1 MPRTKTLL
9 IALSSLFLLT
19 FALFSYLGWW
29 NDVLADPQ
37 TPQLPYFIFRTLLR
51 MLVAYSLVVAFS
63 LTYGI
68 IAGLYRTPRLFMLP
82 LLDILQSIP
91 VLGYIPAAL
100 FFFLGFLPG
109 ELGFEI
115 ASIFLIF
122 TGMAWAVT
130 FSVLSGVRNIPN
142 DLREASNAYGWRGWR
157 YVYHIVLPAIVPAF
171 ITGSVLA
178 WGGGWYFL
186 VAAEMLTYGTTSH
199 FLPGIGTYLGNAVYN
214 LGNVPAALFGLII
227 FVSIVYTINML
238 VWKPLLSYS
247 KRFKMQSMKS
257 EIVQEEE
264 EDSAIVRLFVWA
276 RSHSQWFDSY
286 VNEPLER
293 LFASLRKFKIGV
305 KYVPRKRR
313 SLQMPVWELFS
324 IYIILFLAVM
334 FALLWFFSSSFSAPV
349 ISLWNTLTAHKEIL
363 ELPALAARSFVRIL
377 IAYLIALAWTLIA
390 AIIVVR
396 SSRLS
401 KIFFPIFDIGQS
413 TPALALFPFIVI
425 LVIGIFGGGQLG
437 VEIACILLLLTGTQ
451 WYLLFNIIGALRNI
465 PGDIL
470 EASRAFGLKSTL
482 LYKKILIPAILP
494 GIILGSIQAW
504 GGAWNSLI
512 VSEYIFY
519 NGQEHS
525 VPGIGA
531 FLSKMTNSPSPDPL
545 AITLCIATITTVI
558 LLMNYFIWR
567 RLFNYAERFRF
578 EGV

>member
-1 MPRTKTLL
+1 V
-9 IALSSLFLLT
+9 LSSLFLIT

-29 NDVLADPQ
+29 ADVLADPQ

-51 MLVAYSLVVAFS
+51 MLAAYALVVVFS
-63 LTYGI
+63 LAYGI
-68 IAGLYRTPRLFMLP
+68 TAGLYRSPRLFMLP

-109 ELGFEI
+109 PIGFEI

-130 FSVLSGVRNIPN
+130 FSVLSGVRSIPN
-142 DLREASNAYGWRGWR
+142 DIREASNSYGLRGWR
-157 YVYHIVLPAIVPAF
+157 YVYHIVLPAIIPAF

-214 LGNVPAALFGLII
+214 LGNIPAALFGLIV

-247 KRFKMQSMKS
+247 KRFKIQSMKS
-257 EIVQEEE
+257 EMLEEEE
-264 EDSAIVRLFVWA
+264 EDSAIVRLFIWA
-276 RSHSQWFDSY
+276 RSHSHWFDSHI
-286 VNEPLER
+286 NEPIER
-293 LFASLRKFKIGV
+293 FFVALRKYKIGV
-305 KYVPRKRR
+305 KYIPRTRR
-313 SLQMPVWELFS
+313 SLQMPAWELFS
-324 IYIILFLAVM
+324 IYTVLFLVVM

-349 ISLWNTLTAHKEIL
+349 INFWNTLTTHQEIL
-363 ELPALAARSFVRIL
+363 ELPILAARSFVRIL
-377 IAYLIALAWTLIA
+377 IAYIIALVWTLIA

-401 KIFFPIFDIGQS
+401 QIFLPVFDIGQS

-425 LVIGIFGGGQLG
+425 IVISIFGGGQFG
-437 VEIACILLLLTGTQ
+437 VEVACILLLLTGTQ

-470 EASRAFGLKSTL
+470 EASRAFGLKNML
-482 LYKKILIPAILP
+482 LYQKILIPAILP

-512 VSEYIFY
+512 VSEYITY
-519 NGQEHS
+519 NGQVHS

-531 FLSKMTNSPSPDPL
+531 FLSKVTNSINPDPL

-558 LLMNYFIWR
+558 MLMNYFIWR

-578 EGV
+578 EGT